1 MAQTKMTKGM
11 DILGGKKDVSIY
23 CEECEA
29 SGHTCS
35 PIPKETLT
43 QSQEVLGCI
52 FSDVC
57 EVRTIT
63 WEGYWYFITFIDD
76 YSRFITV
83 RPMKKKSDAIDA
95 FKDF

>member
-1 MAQTKMTKGM
+1 MTKGM

-29 SGHTCS
+29 SGHTRS

-43 QSQEVLGCI
+43 RSQEVLGHV

-57 EVRTIT
+57 KVHTIT
-63 WEGYWYFITFIDD
+63 QEGYRYFITFVDD

-83 RPMKKKSDAIDA
+83 RPMKKKSDGIDA
-95 FKDF
+95 FKDFLMESE